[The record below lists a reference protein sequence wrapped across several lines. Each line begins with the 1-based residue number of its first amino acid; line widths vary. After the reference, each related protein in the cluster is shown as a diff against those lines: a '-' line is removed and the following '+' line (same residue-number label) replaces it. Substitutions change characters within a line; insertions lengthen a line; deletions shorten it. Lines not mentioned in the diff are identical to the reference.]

1 MKDLKAVRG
10 YRYISELVARG
21 EDETQDFKL
30 TVNDARKIARTV
42 SAFANNA
49 GGHLLIGVK
58 DNGTIAGIRSEEDIF
73 VVEQAAQC
81 YCEPAQAVDFTAYRA
96 GDTDSDRPG
105 AKASVVIRA
114 YIAPADTRPVTVIE
128 ADGKHRAYIRVA
140 DENIAAHPLMV
151 RAWQRQADSNGCRI
165 YSVGDTGI
173 HGSII
178 EAVTDGACTPSAIS
192 LAIHASQRSAND
204 AIVDLLVAGA
214 LRFIYDGSTW
224 RLDMV

>member
-58 DNGTIAGIRSEEDIF
+58 DNGAIAGIRSEEDIF

-81 YCEPAQAVDFTAYRA
+81 YCEPPQPVDFAAYRA
-96 GDTDSDRPG
+96 GDADSDRLG

-128 ADGKHRAYIRVA
+128 ADGKRRAYFRVA

-178 EAVTDGACTPSAIS
+178 EAVTDGASTPSAIS

-214 LRFIYDGSTW
+214 LRFVYDGSMW
-224 RLDMV
+224 RLHTV

>member
-81 YCEPAQAVDFTAYRA
+81 YCEPPQAVDFTAYRA

-114 YIAPADTRPVTVIE
+114 YIAPAGTRPVTVIE

-151 RAWQRQADSNGCRI
+151 RAWRREADNDGCRI
-165 YSVGDTGI
+165 YSAGDAGI
-173 HGSII
+173 HGTII
-178 EAVTDGACTPSAIS
+178 DAVADGADTPTAVAR
-192 LAIHASQRSAND
+192 AIHASQRSADD
-204 AIVDLLVAGA
+204 AITDLLVAEA
-214 LRFIYDGSTW
+214 LRFVYDGSTW
-224 RLDMV
+224 RLHMV

>member
-1 MKDLKAVRG
+1 MKDLKAIRG

-58 DNGTIAGIRSEEDIF
+58 DNGAIAGIRSEEDIF

-81 YCEPAQAVDFTAYRA
+81 YCEPPQHVDFTAYRA
-96 GDTDSDRPG
+96 GDADSDRPG
-105 AKASVVIRA
+105 ANASVVIRA
-114 YIAPADTRPVTVIE
+114 YIAPSSSRPVMAIE
-128 ADGKHRAYIRVA
+128 ADGKRQAYFRVA

-151 RAWQRQADSNGCRI
+151 QAWRREADNNGGRI
-165 YSVGDTGI
+165 YSVGDVGI
-173 HGSII
+173 HGAII
-178 EAVTDGACTPSAIS
+178 DIVSDGATTPSAIA
-192 LAIHASQRSAND
+192 LTTHTSQRSAND

-214 LRFIYDGSTW
+214 LRFVYDGSMW
-224 RLDMV
+224 RLHTP

>member
-81 YCEPAQAVDFTAYRA
+81 YCEPPQPVDFAAYRA
-96 GDTDSDRPG
+96 GDADSDHPG

-114 YIAPADTRPVTVIE
+114 YISPAGTRPVTVIE
-128 ADGKHRAYIRVA
+128 ADGKRQAYFRVA
-140 DENIAAHPLMV
+140 DENIAAHPLMA
-151 RAWQRQADSNGCRI
+151 RAWRREADSSGCRI
-165 YSVGDTGI
+165 YSVGDAGI

-178 EAVTDGACTPSAIS
+178 EAVGGGADTPSAIA

-204 AIVDLLVAGA
+204 AIVDILVAGA
-214 LRFIYDGSTW
+214 LRFVYDGSTW
-224 RLDMV
+224 RLRSV

>member
-58 DNGTIAGIRSEEDIF
+58 DNGAIAGIRSEEDIF

-81 YCEPAQAVDFTAYRA
+81 YCEPPQPVDFAAYRA
-96 GDTDSDRPG
+96 GDADSDHPG
-105 AKASVVIRA
+105 TKASVVIRA

-128 ADGKHRAYIRVA
+128 TDGKRRAYFRVA

-178 EAVTDGACTPSAIS
+178 EAVTDGASTPSAIS

-214 LRFIYDGSTW
+214 LRFVYDGSMW
-224 RLDMV
+224 RLHTV

>member
-58 DNGTIAGIRSEEDIF
+58 DNGAIAGIRSEEDIF

-81 YCEPAQAVDFTAYRA
+81 YCEPPQPVDFAAYRA
-96 GDTDSDRPG
+96 GDADSDRPG
-105 AKASVVIRA
+105 AKVSVVIRA

-128 ADGKHRAYIRVA
+128 ADGKRRAYFRVA

-151 RAWQRQADSNGCRI
+151 RTWQRQADSNGCRI

-178 EAVTDGACTPSAIS
+178 EAVTDGASTPSAIS

-214 LRFIYDGSTW
+214 LRFIYDGSMW
-224 RLDMV
+224 RLHTV

>member
-1 MKDLKAVRG
+1 MKDLKAIRG

-58 DNGTIAGIRSEEDIF
+58 DNGAIAGIRSEEDIF

-81 YCEPAQAVDFTAYRA
+81 YCEPPQPVDFTAYRA

-114 YIAPADTRPVTVIE
+114 YIAPSDTRPVTVIE
-128 ADGKHRAYIRVA
+128 ADGKHRAYFRVA

-151 RAWQRQADSNGCRI
+151 RAWRREADSDGCRI
-165 YSVGDTGI
+165 YSVGDAGI
-173 HGSII
+173 HGAII
-178 EAVTDGACTPSAIS
+178 EAVADGADTPSAVA
-192 LAIHASQRSAND
+192 LAIHISQRSAND

-214 LRFIYDGSTW
+214 LLFVYDGSSW
-224 RLDMV
+224 RLHTP